1 MDTPRYPPLIESLP
15 ADVPFVGP
23 EELERRL
30 GAPFAARLGA
40 NESLFGPSPR
50 ALDAIRAEAAD
61 VWKYGDPDCHDLR
74 AALADHMNVAVGNV
88 LVGEGIDG
96 LLGNLVRLLI
106 APGDAVVTS
115 DGAYPTFNYHVT
127 GFGGALHKV
136 PYRDDHEDLPAL
148 IEAAN
153 VVDAKLVYL
162 SNPDNPM
169 GTWRRGAEIAAALDH
184 LPEGCLLCLDEAYL
198 EFAHDGTAAG
208 IDVEDPRV
216 IRMRTFSKAYGM
228 AGARVGYAVGATA
241 LIKSFDKIRNHF
253 GVSRMAQAGARAA
266 LLDTDWLAHVQTEVH
281 AARAEIARIAREN
294 GLSAL
299 PSATNFVAVDCGRD
313 GAFARGVLT
322 ALQGQGVFVRMPGV
336 APLDRCIRISCGRRE
351 DLQFL
356 ARALPAALRQAARE
370 GGAADVWG
378 RVTKKA

>member
-74 AALADHMNVAVGNV
+74 AALADHMGVAVGNV

-115 DGAYPTFNYHVT
+115 EGAYPTFNYHVT

-148 IEAAN
+148 IEAAH

-169 GTWRRGAEIAAALDH
+169 GTWRRGAEIEAALDT

-198 EFAHDGTAAG
+198 EFAPDGTAAE

-266 LLDTDWLAHVQTEVH
+266 LLDTGWLAHVQTEVH
-281 AARAEIARIAREN
+281 AARAEITRIAREN
-294 GLSAL
+294 GLPAL

-313 GAFARGVLT
+313 GAFARGLLT

-351 DLQFL
+351 DLQVL
-356 ARALPAALRQAARE
+356 ARTLPEALRQAAPE
-370 GGAADVWG
+370 GAADVSG
-378 RVTKKA
+378 PVTKKA